1 MDMPNSNLSN
11 LKDEL
16 VVQMNG
22 IRGLQIPLWGLF
34 IIAVLAVLY
43 LAKSVF
49 IPIFLAVVF
58 SFVLMIPVNLLEK
71 IRIPPS
77 LGALIVLLATLGGF
91 SVLAYNMYD
100 PIRVWVER
108 FPNEIQNIET
118 KIEELRSSFNEV
130 QKTTEEIDQTITD
143 LTGSA
148 VKSPDTQEVVVKSGS
163 RLYTLMDNTQ
173 AFIVGFMFFL
183 LLLYFLLAF
192 GELMIKSLMMT
203 WQDRAHRITFLRIT
217 QASQFQISHY
227 LLLITLINIGLGI
240 ITALGMWMI
249 GMPTPLLWGVSAS
262 LLNYIPYLGPLINM
276 ILVSFVG
283 LITFDHISTAMLPAL
298 LILGLN
304 IIEGQVIQPLFVGRM
319 FTINPVFVFISVAF
333 WGWLWGVAGMF
344 MAVPLLMI
352 LNSFVIKMREL
363 AAAEAAKAAAVAAA
377 LEAATAEEAAKEEL
391 KIILKP

>member
-1 MDMPNSNLSN
+1 MPNSNLSN

-43 LAKSVF
+43 LAKAVF

-58 SFVLMIPVNLLEK
+58 SFVLMIPVKLLEK

-262 LLNYIPYLGPLINM
+262 VLNYIPYLGPLINM
-276 ILVSFVG
+276 VLVSFVG

-363 AAAEAAKAAAVAAA
+363 VAAEAAKAAAVAAA

>member
-1 MDMPNSNLSN
+1 MPNSNLIN

-34 IIAVLAVLY
+34 IMAVLAVLY
-43 LAKSVF
+43 FAKAVF

-58 SFVLMIPVNLLEK
+58 SFVLMIPVKLLEK

-77 LGALIVLLATLGGF
+77 FGALIVLLATLGGF
-91 SVLAYNMYD
+91 SVLAYYMYD
-100 PIRVWVER
+100 PVKVWIER
-108 FPNEIQNIET
+108 FPGEIQNIET
-118 KIEELRSSFNEV
+118 KIVELRSSFNEV

-148 VKSPDTQEVVVKSGS
+148 VKSSDTQEVVVKSGS

-173 AFIVGFMFFL
+173 AFIVGFMFFF

-192 GELMIKSLMMT
+192 GELMIRSLMMT
-203 WQDRAHRITFLRIT
+203 WKDRAHRIAFLRIT
-217 QASQFQISHY
+217 QESQYQISYY
-227 LLLITLINIGLGI
+227 LLLITLINLGLGI

-249 GMPTPLLWGVSAS
+249 GMPTPLLWGISAS

-276 ILVSFVG
+276 ILVTFVG
-283 LITFDHISTAMLPAL
+283 LISFDHLSTAMLPAL
-298 LILGLN
+298 IILGLN
-304 IIEGQVIQPLFVGRM
+304 IIEGQVVQPLFVGKM

-344 MAVPLLMI
+344 IAVPLLMI
-352 LNSFVIKMREL
+352 LNIFVIKIREL
-363 AAAEAAKAAAVAAA
+363 AEAVEAAKAAAVAAA
-377 LEAATAEEAAKEEL
+377 IAAAEAAEAAKNET
-391 KIILKP
+391 KIILE

>member
-1 MDMPNSNLSN
+1 
-11 LKDEL
+11 
-16 VVQMNG
+16 
-22 IRGLQIPLWGLF
+22 
-34 IIAVLAVLY
+34 
-43 LAKSVF
+43 
-49 IPIFLAVVF
+49 
-58 SFVLMIPVNLLEK
+58 
-71 IRIPPS
+71 
-77 LGALIVLLATLGGF
+77 
-91 SVLAYNMYD
+91 MYD

>member
-1 MDMPNSNLSN
+1 MPNSNLSN

-43 LAKSVF
+43 LAKAVF

-58 SFVLMIPVNLLEK
+58 SFVLMIPVKLLEK

-77 LGALIVLLATLGGF
+77 LGALIILLATLGGF
-91 SVLAYNMYD
+91 SVLAYYMYD

-283 LITFDHISTAMLPAL
+283 LITFEHVSTAMLPAL

-304 IIEGQVIQPLFVGRM
+304 IIEGQVVQPLFVGRM

>member
-1 MDMPNSNLSN
+1 MPNSNLSN

-363 AAAEAAKAAAVAAA
+363 VAAEAAKAAAVAAA
-377 LEAATAEEAAKEEL
+377 LEAATAEETAKEEL

>member
-1 MDMPNSNLSN
+1 MPNSNLSN

-43 LAKSVF
+43 FAKSVF

-363 AAAEAAKAAAVAAA
+363 VAAEAAKAAAVAAA
-377 LEAATAEEAAKEEL
+377 LEAATAEETAKEEL

>member
-1 MDMPNSNLSN
+1 MPNSNLSN

-163 RLYTLMDNTQ
+163 RLYILMDNTQ

-363 AAAEAAKAAAVAAA
+363 VAAEAAKAAAVAAA

>member
-1 MDMPNSNLSN
+1 MPNSNLSN

-192 GELMIKSLMMT
+192 GELMIQSLMMT

>member
-1 MDMPNSNLSN
+1 MPNSNLSN

-43 LAKSVF
+43 LAKAVF

-58 SFVLMIPVNLLEK
+58 SFVLMIPVKLLEK

-77 LGALIVLLATLGGF
+77 LGALIILLATLGGF
-91 SVLAYNMYD
+91 SVLAYYMYD

-304 IIEGQVIQPLFVGRM
+304 IIEGQVVQPLFVGRM

>member
-1 MDMPNSNLSN
+1 MPNSNLIN

-34 IIAVLAVLY
+34 IMAVLAVLY
-43 LAKSVF
+43 FAKAVF

-58 SFVLMIPVNLLEK
+58 SFVLMIPVKLLEK

-77 LGALIVLLATLGGF
+77 FGALIVLLATLGGF
-91 SVLAYNMYD
+91 SVLAYYMYD
-100 PIRVWVER
+100 PVKVWIER
-108 FPNEIQNIET
+108 FPDEIQNIET
-118 KIEELRSSFNEV
+118 KIVELRSSFNEV

-148 VKSPDTQEVVVKSGS
+148 VKSSGTQEVVVKSGS

-173 AFIVGFMFFL
+173 AFIVGFMFFF

-192 GELMIKSLMMT
+192 GELMIRSLMMT
-203 WQDRAHRITFLRIT
+203 WKDRAHRIAFLRIT
-217 QASQFQISHY
+217 QESQYQISYY
-227 LLLITLINIGLGI
+227 LLLITLINLGLGI

-249 GMPTPLLWGVSAS
+249 GMPTPLLWGISAS

-276 ILVSFVG
+276 ILVTFVG
-283 LITFDHISTAMLPAL
+283 LISFDHLSTAMLPAL
-298 LILGLN
+298 IILGLN
-304 IIEGQVIQPLFVGRM
+304 IIEGQVVQPLFVGKM

-344 MAVPLLMI
+344 IAVPLLMI
-352 LNSFVIKMREL
+352 LNIFVIKIREL
-363 AAAEAAKAAAVAAA
+363 AEAVEAAKAAAVAAA
-377 LEAATAEEAAKEEL
+377 IAAAEAAEAAKNET
-391 KIILKP
+391 KIILE

>member
-1 MDMPNSNLSN
+1 MPNSNLVN

-16 VVQMNG
+16 VVQMSG

-34 IIAVLAVLY
+34 IMAVLAVLY
-43 LAKSVF
+43 FAKAVF

-91 SVLAYNMYD
+91 SILAYYMYD
-100 PIRVWVER
+100 PIKVWVER
-108 FPNEIQNIET
+108 FPDEIQNIET
-118 KIEELRSSFNEV
+118 KIVELRSSFNEV

-148 VKSPDTQEVVVKSGS
+148 VSSPGTQEVVVKSGS

-203 WQDRAHRITFLRIT
+203 WKDRAHRITFLRIT
-217 QASQFQISHY
+217 QESQYQISYY

-249 GMPTPLLWGVSAS
+249 GMPTPLLWGVSAT
-262 LLNYIPYLGPLINM
+262 LLNYIPYIGPLINM
-276 ILVSFVG
+276 ILVTFVG
-283 LITFDHISTAMLPAL
+283 LITFEHVSTAMLPAL
-298 LILGLN
+298 IILGLN
-304 IIEGQVIQPLFVGRM
+304 IIEGQVVQPLFVGRM

-363 AAAEAAKAAAVAAA
+363 AEAAEAAKAAAVAAA
-377 LEAATAEEAAKEEL
+377 VEAALAEEAAKDEI
-391 KIILKP
+391 KIILN

>member
-1 MDMPNSNLSN
+1 MPNSNLSN

-363 AAAEAAKAAAVAAA
+363 VAAEAAKAAAVAAA

>member
-1 MDMPNSNLSN
+1 MPNSNLSN

-43 LAKSVF
+43 FAKSVF

-262 LLNYIPYLGPLINM
+262 LLNYIPYLGHSLI
-276 ILVSFVG
+276 
-283 LITFDHISTAMLPAL
+283 
-298 LILGLN
+298 
-304 IIEGQVIQPLFVGRM
+304 
-319 FTINPVFVFISVAF
+319 
-333 WGWLWGVAGMF
+333 
-344 MAVPLLMI
+344 
-352 LNSFVIKMREL
+352 
-363 AAAEAAKAAAVAAA
+363 
-377 LEAATAEEAAKEEL
+377 
-391 KIILKP
+391 

>member
-1 MDMPNSNLSN
+1 MPNSNLSN

-143 LTGSA
+143 LTGSE

-363 AAAEAAKAAAVAAA
+363 VAAEAAKAAAVAAA

>member
-1 MDMPNSNLSN
+1 MPNSNLIN

-34 IIAVLAVLY
+34 IMAVLAVLY
-43 LAKSVF
+43 FAKAVF

-58 SFVLMIPVNLLEK
+58 SFVLMIPVKLLEK

-77 LGALIVLLATLGGF
+77 FGALIVLLATLGGF
-91 SVLAYNMYD
+91 SVLAYYMYD
-100 PIRVWVER
+100 PVKVWIER
-108 FPNEIQNIET
+108 FPDEIQNIET
-118 KIEELRSSFNEV
+118 KIVELRSSFNEV

-148 VKSPDTQEVVVKSGS
+148 VKSSDTQEVVVKSGS

-173 AFIVGFMFFL
+173 AFIVGFMFFF

-192 GELMIKSLMMT
+192 GELMIRSLMMT
-203 WQDRAHRITFLRIT
+203 WKDRAHRIAFLRIT
-217 QASQFQISHY
+217 QESQYQISYY
-227 LLLITLINIGLGI
+227 LLLITLINLGLGI

-249 GMPTPLLWGVSAS
+249 GMPTPLLWGISAS

-276 ILVSFVG
+276 ILVTFVG
-283 LITFDHISTAMLPAL
+283 LISFDHLSTAMLPAL
-298 LILGLN
+298 IILGLN
-304 IIEGQVIQPLFVGRM
+304 IIEGQVVQPLFVGKM

-344 MAVPLLMI
+344 IAVPLLMI
-352 LNSFVIKMREL
+352 LNIFVIKIREL
-363 AAAEAAKAAAVAAA
+363 AEAVEAAKAAAVAAA
-377 LEAATAEEAAKEEL
+377 IAAAEAAEAAKNET
-391 KIILKP
+391 KIILE

>member
-1 MDMPNSNLSN
+1 MPNSNLVN

-16 VVQMNG
+16 VVQMSG

-34 IIAVLAVLY
+34 IMAVLAVLY
-43 LAKSVF
+43 FAKAVF

-77 LGALIVLLATLGGF
+77 VGALMVLLATLGGF
-91 SVLAYNMYD
+91 SILAYYMYD
-100 PIRVWVER
+100 PVKVWVER
-108 FPNEIQNIET
+108 FPDEIQNIET
-118 KIEELRSSFNEV
+118 KIVELRSSFNEV

-148 VKSPDTQEVVVKSGS
+148 VSSPGTQEVVVKSGS

-183 LLLYFLLAF
+183 VLLYFLLAF
-192 GELMIKSLMMT
+192 GELMVKSLMMT
-203 WQDRAHRITFLRIT
+203 WKDRAHRITFLRIT
-217 QASQFQISHY
+217 QESQYQISYY
-227 LLLITLINIGLGI
+227 LLLITLINIALGI

-249 GMPTPLLWGVSAS
+249 GMPTPLLWGVSAT
-262 LLNYIPYLGPLINM
+262 LLNYIPYIGPLINM
-276 ILVSFVG
+276 ILVTFVG
-283 LITFDHISTAMLPAL
+283 LITFEHVSTAMLPAL
-298 LILGLN
+298 IILGLN
-304 IIEGQVIQPLFVGRM
+304 IIEGQVVQPLFVGRM

-352 LNSFVIKMREL
+352 LNSFVSKMREL
-363 AAAEAAKAAAVAAA
+363 AEAAEAAKAAAVAAA
-377 LEAATAEEAAKEEL
+377 VEAALAEEAAKDEI
-391 KIILKP
+391 KIILN